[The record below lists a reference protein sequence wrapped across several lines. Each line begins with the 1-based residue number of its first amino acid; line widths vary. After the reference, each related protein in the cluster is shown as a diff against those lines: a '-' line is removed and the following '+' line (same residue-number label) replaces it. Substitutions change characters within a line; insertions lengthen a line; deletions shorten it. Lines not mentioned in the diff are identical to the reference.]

1 MTGLDE
7 KDEAYYADLADRA
20 ERGELRP
27 TPGTAVRG
35 KAAQDSARAMVMAA
49 TGGSTPEEAVAIALG
64 RPRVGGAGPSPVIH
78 TRVTRAMKQGLAA
91 AAARENRRES
101 DLVRDALAAY
111 LEARSVA

>member
-1 MTGLDE
+1 MTDRLDE

-35 KAAQDSARAMVMAA
+35 AAARDSAQAMVMAA
-49 TGGSTPEEAVAIALG
+49 TGASTPDEAVAIALG
-64 RPRVGGAGPSPVIH
+64 RPHVGGAGPSPVIH
-78 TRVTRAMKQGLAA
+78 TRVTRTMKRSLAA
-91 AAARENRRES
+91 RAAAEHRRES

-111 LEARSVA
+111 LEAS